1 MHRRRRRDK
10 RVQTNPYYPSEQR
23 GHQML
28 MLDDHTII
36 GTPRRS

>member
-1 MHRRRRRDK
+1 MLRLRRRDP
-10 RVQTNPYYPSEQR
+10 RVPRTPYYPSQQR

-36 GTPRRS
+36 GTPRPN